1 MKSPITRHILVEFQS
16 TGNKMSILKLLERR
30 KETKQVISKDGGQT
44 SAEEILSD
52 TGNLRTGRST
62 FNVSGKYF

>member
-1 MKSPITRHILVEFQS
+1 MVKFQS
-16 TGNKMSILKLLERR
+16 TGNKKSILKLPERR
-30 KETKQVISKDGGQT
+30 KETEQVMSKNEGQT

-52 TGNLRTGRST
+52 TGNLRTGRNT

>member
-1 MKSPITRHILVEFQS
+1 
-16 TGNKMSILKLLERR
+16 MSILKLPERR
-30 KETKQVISKDGGQT
+30 KETKQVMSKNEGQT